1 MKALAVVVPAYNEE
15 KVLPL
20 FIAEII
26 RVMDLLIGYQIK
38 VIFVNDGSRDST
50 ATILN
55 KIVSDDN
62 RFTVVHLARNFGHQI
77 AITAGMDLAMSGGG
91 HDAVVVID
99 ADLQDP
105 PAVILDLVKTWEA
118 GSDIVYAVR
127 EKRTG
132 ETIFKKFTA
141 WAYYRALRKLAG
153 VEIPA
158 DCGDF
163 RLMAR
168 RPMADLCSM
177 RERSRYIR
185 GLVAWLGYRTA
196 QVMYTRAE
204 RVAGSTH
211 YTLAKM
217 IRLATDGIVSFST
230 WPLRIGTFVGA
241 MASLAGMIGIAWVI
255 FTKLFSA
262 DVVPGWAS
270 VLCIVLAIGGINMML
285 LGILGVYVGKIYE
298 EVIRR
303 PLYTIQSVAGIPP
316 LTVPQSNAAPHS
328 SIR

>member
-1 MKALAVVVPAYNEE
+1 MKALAIVVPVYNEE

-20 FIAEII
+20 FFEEII
-26 RVMDLLIGYQIK
+26 RVVNFLAHYQVK
-38 VIFVNDGSRDST
+38 VIFVNDGSRDAST
-50 ATILN
+50 NILN
-55 KIVSDDN
+55 GYVNNDD

-77 AITAGMDLAMSGGG
+77 AITAGMDLAMAGAG

-105 PAVILDLVKTWEA
+105 PAVILDLVKTWEGGA
-118 GSDIVYAVR
+118 DIVYAVR
-127 EKRTG
+127 EKRAG
-132 ETIFKKFTA
+132 ETLFKKFTA

-168 RPMADLCSM
+168 RPMNDLCGM

-196 QVMYTRAE
+196 QVSYRRAE

-230 WPLRIGTFVGA
+230 WPLRIGTFIGA
-241 MASLAGMIGIAWVI
+241 LASMAGLVGIAWVI
-255 FTKLFSA
+255 GTKLFSA
-262 DVVPGWAS
+262 DVVPGWSS

-298 EVIRR
+298 EVIQR
-303 PLYTIQSVAGIPP
+303 PLYTIQSVAGVPP
-316 LTVPQSNAAPHS
+316 S
-328 SIR
+328 SSSCK